1 MVDGFSS
8 AGLMLSGPV
17 LSGPVDCY
25 RSQAN
30 KPSLVLAFEGS
41 AMWKCQVSEFFH
53 LDSGQNLSDSAF
65 MLEHMC
71 SPGPLYSV
79 A

>member
-1 MVDGFSS
+1 
-8 AGLMLSGPV
+8 MLNGPV

-30 KPSLVLAFEGS
+30 EPSLVLAFEGS
-41 AMWKCQVSEFFH
+41 AMWKCQASEFFH

-65 MLEHMC
+65 MLQHTC
-71 SPGPLYSV
+71 SPVPLYSV